1 SMALRLLARQRW
13 LITHSMRCYA
23 AGADFLRDVPL
34 KNRDGNVN
42 VDDLKDKAIILYFS
56 AGWCPHCRLFTPKLK
71 KWYESAAKKE
81 GVEIV
86 WISRDREADHLLEYY
101 EKALPNVPY
110 VPFGDKHI
118 KEFLEKYSVKTIP
131 QARLVDSKGK
141 VVEAEARNRIQEEG
155 KADAQKLARTFV
167 DMV

>member
-1 SMALRLLARQRW
+1 MALRLLANRR
-13 LITHSMRCYA
+13 LLSTCATRCYA
-23 AGADFLRDVPL
+23 AGADFLKDVPL

-42 VDDLKDKAIILYFS
+42 AADLKDKAVILYFS

-86 WISRDREADHLLEYY
+86 WISRDREAEHQVEYY

-110 VPFGDKHI
+110 IPFGDKHI
-118 KEFLEKYSVKTIP
+118 KEFLEKYAVKTIP
-131 QARLVDSKGK
+131 QARLVNSKGE
-141 VVEAEARNRIQEEG
+141 VVEAEARNKIQVRDVSLFFLFG
-155 KADAQKLARTFV
+155 LYFNVVRT
-167 DMV
+167 